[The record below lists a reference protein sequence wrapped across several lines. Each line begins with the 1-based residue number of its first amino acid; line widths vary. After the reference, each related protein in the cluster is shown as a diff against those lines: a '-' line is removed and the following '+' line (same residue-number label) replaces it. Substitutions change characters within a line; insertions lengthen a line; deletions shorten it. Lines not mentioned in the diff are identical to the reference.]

1 MEDHNNPFLD
11 DDTSNGD
18 EDAVSGVLNDKA
30 LEDDMEDN
38 SSAHLSS
45 SSDDT
50 WNALLSGT
58 DEDEAIAEKQSKQR
72 RNKRIKNT
80 LMGAGIVVLSI
91 ILLIFSIEYIMSL
104 FGNQTAQQPQPQ
116 KSVSQSV
123 NSAYTD
129 SNGGRNPASASDIS
143 YASVSGNSIVSV
155 DHRKIT
161 VKGEKATTVI
171 DLSPLQSDIAPQ
183 DCNLKDEASSCYVG
197 LSKYKD
203 KDVDIFAFRDSSKTS
218 LLLTSNNITK
228 QNIQGTVLAY
238 SQPVSVD
245 SKTKHALVLVNSD
258 QTGIMLVSDVDL
270 NTLNNGTLVSS
281 SSNK

>member
-11 DDTSNGD
+11 DDTSDSD
-18 EDAVSGVLNDKA
+18 EDTVSSVLNNKA
-30 LEDDMEDN
+30 LEDDVEDN
-38 SSAHLSS
+38 SSTHSSS

-50 WNALLSGT
+50 WNALLSDA
-58 DEDEAIAEKQSKQR
+58 DEDDEIVEKQSKQR
-72 RNKRIKNT
+72 RNKKIKNT
-80 LMGAGIVVLSI
+80 LMGAGIVILAIVVLV
-91 ILLIFSIEYIMSL
+91 FSIEYIMSL
-104 FGNQTAQQPQPQ
+104 FNNQNNQQPQPQ
-116 KSVSQSV
+116 QSVSQSV

-129 SNGGRNPASASDIS
+129 SNGGKNPASSSDIS
-143 YASVSGNSIVSV
+143 YASVSGNSTVSV

-161 VKGEKATTVI
+161 IKGEKATTVI

-203 KDVDIFAFRDSSKTS
+203 KDVDIFAFRDASKTS
-218 LLLTSNNITK
+218 LLLTSSNITK
-228 QNIQGTVLAY
+228 QDIQGTVLAY
-238 SQPVSVD
+238 SQQVSVD

-258 QTGIMLVSDVDL
+258 QTGIMLVSDANL
-270 NTLNNGTLVSS
+270 NTLKNGALVSS